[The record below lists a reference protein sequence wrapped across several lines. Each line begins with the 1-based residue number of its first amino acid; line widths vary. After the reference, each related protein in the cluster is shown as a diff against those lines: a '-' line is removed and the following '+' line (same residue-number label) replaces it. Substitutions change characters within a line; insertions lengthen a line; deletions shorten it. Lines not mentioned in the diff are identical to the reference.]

1 MNPDGSHSAL
11 PAAVRTSSERC
22 PMATG
27 GSAPIPVSPG
37 STARTSDRC
46 PAAASSASVVHRCPP
61 GGSHCRSSA
70 HTVQTSGHGSGKW
83 FPQVAQTQADMQIPP
98 SFGIQKINFTE
109 RGWYLP

>member
-1 MNPDGSHSAL
+1 MNPDGSHSTL

-46 PAAASSASVVHRCPP
+46 PAAASSASVVHRWPS

-70 HTVQTSGHGSGKW
+70 HTTQTSGRGSGKW
-83 FPQVAQTQADMQIPP
+83 LPQVAQTQVTMQNTTAR
-98 SFGIQKINFTE
+98 SA
-109 RGWYLP
+109 